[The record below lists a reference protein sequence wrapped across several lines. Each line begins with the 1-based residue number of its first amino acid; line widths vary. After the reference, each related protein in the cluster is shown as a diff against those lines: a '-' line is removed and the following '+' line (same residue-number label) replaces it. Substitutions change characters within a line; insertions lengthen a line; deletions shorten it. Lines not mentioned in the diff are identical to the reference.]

1 MDEWCAEEENDKDAI
16 YVNLAKNRESYTA
29 YQGQQIW
36 NAIYEENCFID
47 RLQGIDLSNTCTEET
62 LLYQL
67 VSGMHASVNMHVSTH
82 YQDLKGN
89 NDTYPNHA
97 MYYES
102 LGKHPERVKNMFF
115 LYAAVLRAINRAEP
129 ILRSY

>member
-1 MDEWCAEEENDKDAI
+1 
-16 YVNLAKNRESYTA
+16 
-29 YQGQQIW
+29 
-36 NAIYEENCFID
+36 
-47 RLQGIDLSNTCTEET
+47 

-82 YQDLKGN
+82 YQGSKGN
-89 NDTYPNHA
+89 ETYPNHSL
-97 MYYES
+97 YYRN
-102 LGKHPERVKNMFF
+102 LGAHPERIKNMYF

>member
-1 MDEWCAEEENDKDAI
+1 MNEWCAEEENDKDAT

-47 RLQGIDLSNTCTEET
+47 RLQGIDLNNTCTEET

-67 VSGMHASVNMHVSTH
+67 VSGMHTSVNMHVSTH
-82 YQDLKGN
+82 Y
-89 NDTYPNHA
+89 
-97 MYYES
+97 
-102 LGKHPERVKNMFF
+102 
-115 LYAAVLRAINRAEP
+115 
-129 ILRSY
+129 